1 MSAHDELTGTVA
13 LDARRKDRVDEL
25 AQRRSNEILI

>member
-1 MSAHDELTGTVA
+1 MSARDELTGTVA
-13 LDARRKDRVDEL
+13 LDARRKDRGDDL